1 VWATVRR
8 SGELGETITTAHTE
22 DDEMNAHSQR
32 RPLIEMQ
39 LQSLSI
45 AARADARET
54 ATDIARSESNIMQWM
69 SYLPE
74 ECIRTMVL
82 MGWDIST

>member
-1 VWATVRR
+1 
-8 SGELGETITTAHTE
+8 
-22 DDEMNAHSQR
+22 MNAHGQR

-54 ATDIARSESNIMQWM
+54 ATDIARSEGNIMQWM
-69 SYLPE
+69 TYLPE
-74 ECIRTMVL
+74 ECIKTMVL